1 MPHILEPYIQQ
12 KRITTIMDFQSAVDK
27 VLEFAKKRY
36 RQDFILDKE
45 QQIIE
50 RETLWFIPFIE
61 KKQEER
67 KLWLGATKGAII
79 DKETGEIL
87 QPGSVFSVENWVLRF
102 ELGFRHK
109 LLDFTITKINDEKRT
124 IEILKKIEI
133 SYVIPKLENGQI
145 SKTPL
150 SYNSN
155 QLKERISNLPCT
167 FKNQSFNFKHLVI
180 QEMKESKAFEYKINP
195 NYYEY
200 EGIYGELIDINN
212 LIK

>member
-1 MPHILEPYIQQ
+1 
-12 KRITTIMDFQSAVDK
+12 MDFQSAVDK

-36 RQDFILDKE
+36 RQDFILNEE

-50 RETLWFIPFIE
+50 RETLWFIPFME
-61 KKQEER
+61 KKKEER
-67 KLWLGATKGAII
+67 KLWIGATKGAII

-87 QPGSVFSVENWVLRF
+87 QPGSVFSIENWILCF

-109 LLDFTITKINDEKRT
+109 LLDFTITKVKDKKRT
-124 IEILKKIEI
+124 IEILKKFEI
-133 SYVIPKLENGQI
+133 GYVIPKLENGQI

-155 QLKERISNLPCT
+155 QLKDRISNLPCT
-167 FKNQSFNFKHLVI
+167 FKNQTFNFKHLVI
-180 QEMKESKAFEYKINP
+180 KELKESKAFEYKVNP
-195 NYYEY
+195 TDCKY
-200 EGIYGELIDINN
+200 EGIYGELIDENN